1 MGPRVQ
7 THSKRQV
14 HTVTGRP
21 ELPLT
26 GLAALQEEFNLSLS
40 GFPDEIGRR
49 GQCAH
54 AAECGRTGS
63 ARRPLHAVS
72 GTQEM
77 PPASAAPPQGLS
89 APSPGGAA
97 PVPQNEPCGKK
108 RVTGG
113 ESPGPRHPQASA
125 GPAPPRPWPPSSS
138 HLGSPLL
145 LPSSPALCSP
155 KDRASPSHDSHC
167 PASSLPGLCM
177 GGLTPAL
184 PTHAA
189 TPATSAGG
197 ARDARPTT
205 WPQAPLTDKAYSSF
219 ETHPRNHLPQEAI
232 RLPHPPS
239 LLT

>member
-1 MGPRVQ
+1 M
-7 THSKRQV
+7 
-14 HTVTGRP
+14 
-21 ELPLT
+21 
-26 GLAALQEEFNLSLS
+26 QEEFNLSPS

-89 APSPGGAA
+89 TPSPGGAA

-177 GGLTPAL
+177 GGLAPAL

-205 WPQAPLTDKAYSSF
+205 WPQAPLTDKAYSRLIPGTTSSRKPSVYP
-219 ETHPRNHLPQEAI
+219 THLPCSPRPRISSLGPAI
-232 RLPHPPS
+232 PAVHRRHFRLTRPK
-239 LLT
+239 